1 MWPDDSNWQMTVLFL
16 LALALMGFVM
26 KFVVLLLPATIPTY
40 RPHVFWLLLSPASNR
55 RLRSIESIPKVL
67 LRTVLLCGA
76 LVLTCWIYW
85 NLLRVAHVR
94 GIALS
99 YGAVP
104 VLLLMSET
112 FVAFASVLWLPSGRM
127 LPPIHDRPW
136 RARSVADFWG
146 NRWNLWFS
154 DWSRY
159 AIFQRLR
166 RRPVFALVLA
176 FAVSGLLHE
185 WVINVPLYFVTGRVL
200 FGTILLYFLIQAVG
214 VLVERRFKSHPACM
228 IVFTWLVVVAPVPLV
243 LNEGLLRTLHL
254 WPEAPES
261 AEHFATGRRPFLLN
275 SFYAYSIQV
284 QPPNPIVRASVHVFG
299 GRNSSPNFAPR
310 PARGTCGSSAPVAV
324 IPSCPLT
331 TPRIQ
336 TFELLSMLFILP
348 SGWCHNIFA
357 KTKNR
362 KSLNPRKIL

>member
-1 MWPDDSNWQMTVLFL
+1 VLFL

-26 KFVVLLLPATIPTY
+26 KFVVLLLPATIPAH

-55 RLRSIESIPKVL
+55 RLRPIESVRKVL

-76 LVLTCWIYW
+76 LVLTYWIYW

-214 VLVERRFKSHPACM
+214 VLVERRFKRHPAWM

-243 LNEGLLRTLHL
+243 INEGLLRTLHL
-254 WPEAPES
+254 WPEAGGFVQVNTDPKRDS
-261 AEHFATGRRPFLLN
+261 IFTQGLSDVLD
-275 SFYAYSIQV
+275 YAKTEM
-284 QPPNPIVRASVHVFG
+284 AG
-299 GRNSSPNFAPR
+299 GRKPGINTTIPFCGMSGERHKRAWPSLIAAMS
-310 PARGTCGSSAPVAV
+310 AR
-324 IPSCPLT
+324 
-331 TPRIQ
+331 Q
-336 TFELLSMLFILP
+336 
-348 SGWCHNIFA
+348 
-357 KTKNR
+357 
-362 KSLNPRKIL
+362 